1 MVISRK
7 TCHNLIY
14 FQLMLV
20 MVELFFISQF
30 HLPSLITY
38 TTDIVSAILLLYM
51 IYTCK
56 SELKRI
62 RANYVGNLIL
72 LFMGVSLLGAVLNLV
87 SPLLTVW
94 GARNVFRG
102 FIFFVACIRFLDET
116 DIKKIFDILF
126 KLQIINIA
134 LSLFQ
139 YFVQGYN
146 QDNLGGIFG
155 TQSGCNGYTNVFF
168 IILLAYYVSAYMTK
182 KEPVWKVAVIV
193 VSTMLLS
200 GLAELKIFY
209 FEFALII
216 LLCVIF
222 VKPSLKTISLALIA
236 VVAAIWGLNILENL
250 FPLQYHYL
258 LNFDEYLVMQS
269 GGYNIPRIGAFT
281 YINELFFDGSILREL
296 FGFGLGNC
304 EMSSFSF
311 LVSDFYK
318 AYGNYNYR
326 WFSHMMFYLEGGIIG
341 FGLLLAIFVGI
352 FVYAT
357 RSKKIFQKHENSLHI
372 AIFTQVFAIMIVIN
386 FWYNQAI
393 RTEIQYLIYLVLAM
407 CFIQVKSIMI
417 QNEKFRNEIK
427 AKYKN

>member
-1 MVISRK
+1 MVISSK
-7 TCHNLIY
+7 TCRKLIY
-14 FQLMLV
+14 FQLLLV
-20 MVELFFISQF
+20 MVEMFFISQF
-30 HLPSLITY
+30 HLPSIITY
-38 TTDIVSAILLLYM
+38 ITDIVSVILLLYM
-51 IYTCK
+51 AYAHK

-72 LFMGVSLLGAVLNLV
+72 LFVGVSILGAVFNFV
-87 SPLLTVW
+87 PPLLTVW
-94 GARNVFRG
+94 GARNIFRG
-102 FIFFVACIRFLDET
+102 FIFFVACIRFLDEKDT
-116 DIKKIFDILF
+116 KKIFDILF
-126 KLQIINIA
+126 KLQIVNII

-139 YFVQGYN
+139 YFIQGYN

-155 TQSGCNGYTNVFF
+155 TQSGCNGYTNIFF
-168 IILLAYYVSAYMTK
+168 VILLSYYVAAYMTK
-182 KEPVWKVAVIV
+182 KEPVWKVAVV
-193 VSTMLLS
+193 AVSTMLLA

-222 VKPSLKTISLALIA
+222 VKPSFKTILIALIA
-236 VVAAIWGLNILENL
+236 VVAAVLGLKILEAI
-250 FPLQYHYL
+250 FPLQYYYL
-258 LNFDEYLVMQS
+258 INYDKYLVMQS

-281 YINELFFDGSILREL
+281 YINEHFFNGSIINEL

-326 WFSHMMFYLEGGIIG
+326 WFSHMMFYLEEGIIG
-341 FGLLLAIFVGI
+341 FGLLLAIFAGI

-357 RSKKIFQKHENSLHI
+357 KSRKILENFGENLHI
-372 AIFTQVFAIMIVIN
+372 AIFTQVFVIMVVVN

-393 RTEIQYLIYLVLAM
+393 RTEAQYLIYLVLAM
-407 CFIQVKSIMI
+407 CFIQVKSIKI
-417 QNEKFRNEIK
+417 QKRGI
-427 AKYKN
+427 